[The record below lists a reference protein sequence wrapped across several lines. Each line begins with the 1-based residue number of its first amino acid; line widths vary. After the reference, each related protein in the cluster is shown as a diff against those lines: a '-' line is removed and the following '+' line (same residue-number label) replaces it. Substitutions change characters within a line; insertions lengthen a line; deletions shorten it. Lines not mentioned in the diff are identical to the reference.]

1 MIHSVTIKDS
11 AKTPVAWMPKVP
23 FLATAGTVIEF
34 RPGLNILFGPNGS
47 GKTTLILAL
56 ARMFHC
62 EQGGVPT
69 ITHDSLRE
77 LELRGSP
84 LANHKLNALE
94 GLEVK
99 HDGRIIGHFDP
110 NKTVGVMGGAFD
122 DDFMDEGLRSI
133 MVRGSAGQL
142 HTDKMIRVLNR
153 KPGPPDDKVGSHGK
167 PGDVWYDMHAAAVA
181 AMQAN
186 VPASPGDQPTWFL
199 DEPERSLDI
208 TARAN
213 LWASLSKGGNTRQ
226 LVLASHDPI
235 GLWLMSSGAIKAHFI
250 ETKPGY
256 LKECREV
263 LDMLAPPERAPRATQ
278 APAPLPATPKDV

>member
-1 MIHSVTIKDS
+1 MIHNITIKDPK
-11 AKTPVAWMPKVP
+11 KTPVPWLPKVP
-23 FLATAGTVIEF
+23 FLATEGTVIGF
-34 RPGLNILFGPNGS
+34 KPGLNILFGPNGS
-47 GKTTLILAL
+47 GKTTLLLAL
-56 ARMFHC
+56 ARVFHC

-69 ITHDSLRE
+69 ITHESLRG

-94 GLEVK
+94 GIEVK
-99 HDGRIIGHFDP
+99 HDGRIVGHFDP
-110 NKTVGVMGGAFD
+110 NKTVGTIGGAFD

-133 MVRGSAGQL
+133 MLKGSAGQL
-142 HTDKMIRVLNR
+142 HTDRMARVLNR

-167 PGDVWYDMHAAAVA
+167 PGDVWYDMHAEALD
-181 AMQAN
+181 AMKAN
-186 VPASPGDQPTWFL
+186 APVSPEDQPTWLL

-213 LWASLSKGGNTRQ
+213 LWCALGKGCASRQ
-226 LVLASHDPI
+226 VILASHDPI
-235 GLWLMSSGAIKAHFI
+235 IVILTMSGAVKAHFI

-263 LDMLAPPERAPRATQ
+263 LEVLSPTKD
-278 APAPLPATPKDV
+278 TP